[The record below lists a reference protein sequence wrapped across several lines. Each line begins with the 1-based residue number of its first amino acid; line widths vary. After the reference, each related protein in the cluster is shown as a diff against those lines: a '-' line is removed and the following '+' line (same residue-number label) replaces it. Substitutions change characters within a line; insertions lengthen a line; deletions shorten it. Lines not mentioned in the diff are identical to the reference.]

1 MSQDLLKLMPGLIA
15 AAAKSDITL
24 HSKVVE
30 FQIESNNLLEANG
43 ININKEIFSVS
54 APVQKQTS

>member
-1 MSQDLLKLMPGLIA
+1 MSEDFFKLMPGLIA

-30 FQIESNNLLEANG
+30 FQIESNNLFELNG
-43 ININKEIFSVS
+43 ISIN
-54 APVQKQTS
+54 